1 MSLREYAAS
10 VLASLSEEKMNE
22 FIQLFADEN
31 TLARIESEMLINDNN
46 APVFHSVDDL
56 FEDLDDFGYGTDDE

>member
-1 MSLREYAAS
+1 M
-10 VLASLSEEKMNE
+10 LASLSEEKIYE

-31 TLARIESEMLINDNN
+31 TLARIESEMMINDNN

-56 FEDLDDFGYGTDDE
+56 FEDLDD

>member
-10 VLASLSEEKMNE
+10 VLVSLSEEKIYE

-31 TLARIESEMLINDNN
+31 TLARIESEMMINDNN
-46 APVFHSVDDL
+46 APVFQSADEL
-56 FEDLDDFGYGTDDE
+56 LEELDD

>member
-10 VLASLSEEKMNE
+10 VLASLSEEKIYE

-31 TLARIESEMLINDNN
+31 TLARIESEMMINDNN
-46 APVFHSVDDL
+46 APVFQSADEL
-56 FEDLDDFGYGTDDE
+56 LEELDD